1 MSMNYV
7 NSVPGQPSH
16 ESFGHIHCGSE
27 EQASEKKD
35 TRHAPAL
42 ASINTVR
49 PHHHSNHKENNTHEY
64 HCRPYNLHD
73 VLLLFA
79 LLPALYRLS
88 PVTLTMTSLG
98 RNRYLLTLRWHEHRH
113 AANCPPAVPVT
124 RFWP

>member
-27 EQASEKKD
+27 EQASKKKD

-49 PHHHSNHKENNTHEY
+49 CRRYPNGEQSSTDKY
-64 HCRPYNLHD
+64 HY
-73 VLLLFA
+73 
-79 LLPALYRLS
+79 
-88 PVTLTMTSLG
+88 
-98 RNRYLLTLRWHEHRH
+98 
-113 AANCPPAVPVT
+113 
-124 RFWP
+124 